1 MDADRLVRRIARED
15 LSAMRVAA
23 ACAPALAPLAE
34 RFARVVL
41 AGGRVLYV
49 GAGTS
54 GRLGVLD
61 AAELVPTYGMP
72 RSGPGSVLG
81 RIAGGW
87 LALRRS
93 VEGAEDDRAAGRRA
107 VTALGL
113 GAGDLVIGISASSLA
128 PYVRASLEEARVRGA
143 GTALITMNR
152 IVRPEFV
159 EVLVAVPVGPEV
171 VAGSTRMKSGLVTKQ
186 VLHTLS
192 TAAMVLAGKVY
203 GNRMVDLKTWC
214 SKLEARGLRLV
225 VEIGRVDRGR
235 ASRMLGEARGEV
247 RTAIVMARLG
257 VGAAEARRRIR
268 ARGGRLRDLLGPP

>member
-1 MDADRLVRRIARED
+1 
-15 LSAMRVAA
+15 MRVAA
-23 ACAPALAPLAE
+23 AGATALAPLVE

-41 AGGRVLYV
+41 AGGRVLYL

-72 RSGPGSVLG
+72 RSGPGSVLA

-93 VEGAEDDRAAGRRA
+93 VEGAEDDRKAGRSEI
-107 VTALGL
+107 TSLGI
-113 GAGDLVIGISASSLA
+113 GNEDLVIGISASSLA
-128 PYVRASLEEARVRGA
+128 PYVRSALEEARVRGA
-143 GTALITMNR
+143 QTALITMNR
-152 IVRPEFV
+152 VPCPAFV
-159 EVLVAVPVGPEV
+159 QVLVCVPVGPEV
-171 VAGSTRMKSGLVTKQ
+171 VAGSTRMKSGLVTKA

-192 TAAMVLAGKVY
+192 TSAMVLAGKVY

-225 VEIGRVDRGR
+225 VEVGRVSRHR
-235 ASRMLGEARGEV
+235 AQRLLAGARGEV
-247 RTAIVMARLG
+247 RTAIVMGRLG
-257 VGAAEARRRIR
+257 VDAAEARRRIR
-268 ARGGRLRDLLGPP
+268 ASGGRLRTLLGPP